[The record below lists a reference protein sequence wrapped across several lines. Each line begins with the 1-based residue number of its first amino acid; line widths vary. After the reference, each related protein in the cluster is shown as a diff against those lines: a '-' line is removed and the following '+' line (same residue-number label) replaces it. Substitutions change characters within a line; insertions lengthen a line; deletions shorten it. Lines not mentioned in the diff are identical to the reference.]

1 MIRKARR
8 AIALRIEQLEPR
20 ALLSIGGAVGA
31 VPDPSLSL
39 LVRFA
44 PGVPASTTQAALNAV
59 GAHLVENFPDG
70 PSLVALAPGGNTAA
84 ALGRL
89 RSNPAVRYA
98 ESDTTLH
105 AADVFPND
113 PYFPQLWG
121 LNNPDNVDIGAPAA
135 WSVTTGTPA
144 TIVAVLDT
152 GIDLSNPEFAGRIW
166 VNPNGGSGADGYV
179 GDVNGWNF
187 VNNTGNVWDDNGHGT
202 HVTGILAAA
211 GNNGY
216 GVVGVDWNATIM
228 PVKILDNSGG
238 GTTDAAVNGIYF
250 AVEHGARVINASWGG
265 GPSSQALADAI
276 SYAGNHGVVFVTAAG
291 NGGKNNDKVVS
302 FPADY
307 RLPNEIAVAA
317 IDQSGDLASFSN
329 FGAHTVDL
337 AAPGVDILS
346 TVPGGLAYYSGT
358 SMATPY
364 VAGVVALLVGLH
376 PEFTAAQLVQRI
388 LATTKPLPSL
398 AGKTIT
404 GGMVDAAY
412 ALNGEGVTATGGPQ
426 LVANG
431 TSGDA
436 LQNAILS
443 TNDYYSAQGSTPGAF
458 VAGLYRSLLGRDPE
472 PAGFNH
478 FVGLLQG
485 GTSRSQ
491 LIQIIQGSNEAKV
504 TEVARWYQE
513 ELGWAEPLATLKV
526 DPGVMHWAGML
537 DTGVSDDDVL
547 NMILATNDFF
557 AAQGG
562 TAIGFVTGLYHALL
576 GRDPDPAGLNHFIG
590 LYQAGMSRTNLI
602 RVIQNSF
609 EARRTEVARWYQDE
623 LGWTTPLD
631 TLKVDPGVMYWA
643 GFLVHSG

>member
-1 MIRKARR
+1 
-8 AIALRIEQLEPR
+8 
-20 ALLSIGGAVGA
+20 
-31 VPDPSLSL
+31 
-39 LVRFA
+39 
-44 PGVPASTTQAALNAV
+44 
-59 GAHLVENFPDG
+59 
-70 PSLVALAPGGNTAA
+70 
-84 ALGRL
+84 
-89 RSNPAVRYA
+89 
-98 ESDTTLH
+98 
-105 AADVFPND
+105 
-113 PYFPQLWG
+113 
-121 LNNPDNVDIGAPAA
+121 LNNPDNVDIDAPAA

-276 SYAGNHGVVFVTAAG
+276 NYAGNYGVVFVTAAG
-291 NGGKNNDKVVS
+291 NGLPPYYSGRNNDKVAS
-302 FPADY
+302 YPADY

-317 IDQSGDLASFSN
+317 IDQSGNLASFSN

-337 AAPGVDILS
+337 AAPGVNILS
-346 TVPGGLAYYSGT
+346 TVPGGFAYYSGT

-364 VAGVVALLVGLH
+364 VAGVVALLVGLR

-404 GGMVDAAY
+404 GGMVDAAS
-412 ALNGEGVTATGGPQ
+412 AINPSTLPLPPSSGVTVSGGPQ
-426 LVANG
+426 LVPNG
-431 TSGDA
+431 TSGDD

-443 TNDYYSAQGSTPGAF
+443 TNDYYSAQGGTPGAF

-472 PAGFNH
+472 PAGFNY

-485 GTSRSQ
+485 GMSRSQ
-491 LIQIIQGSNEAKV
+491 LIKIIQGTDEAKR

-537 DTGVSDDDVL
+537 DTGVSDDNVL
-547 NMILATNDFF
+547 NAILATNDFF
-557 AAQGG
+557 VVQGG
-562 TAIGFVTGLYHALL
+562 TAISFITGLYHALL
-576 GRDPDPAGLNHFIG
+576 GRDPEPAGLNYFVG
-590 LYQAGMSRTNLI
+590 LYQAGMSRTDLI

-643 GFLVHSG
+643 GFLAHSG